1 MKEGHGKNKG
11 KKDKMKK
18 LKPIKDKLDDNKREQ
33 ITPVE
38 EPPAEEQDERWA
50 MRPGDPR
57 TPVHTPREKEG
68 DE

>member
-1 MKEGHGKNKG
+1 MKPDHGKNKG
-11 KKDKMKK
+11 KKMKK
-18 LKPIKDKLDDNKREQ
+18 LKPIKDDLDDNNRKQ
-33 ITPVE
+33 VTPRE
-38 EPPAEEQDERWA
+38 EPPVEEQDERWA